1 MAKGQFLWL
10 NLRFWRRQRNAIAA
24 AIAFYTCLPIPVTWT
39 LEFEGIAKLAPFVG
53 IFLGGLLGLVDWGF
67 GALGM
72 PVLTRSALI
81 VGLAIA
87 LTGGLHL
94 DGAIDTADGLA
105 VPDPQKRLAAMQDSL
120 VGAFGTMAAVMVLL
134 LKTVALS
141 ELVGDRA
148 LVLMAVAGWGRWGQV
163 VAIVRYPYLKASGKG
178 AIHKA
183 SIESA
188 VALIPGAI
196 ALLGL
201 SLLQLWLGGDRW
213 LVGVGMAFGGSA
225 IAILTPAW
233 FNRQLGGHTGD
244 TYGAV
249 VEWTEALLLCLLT
262 ALAAASSP

>member
-141 ELVGDRA
+141 ELVGDSRP
-148 LVLMAVAGWGRWGQV
+148 GPHGGRG
-163 VAIVRYPYLKASGKG
+163 
-178 AIHKA
+178 
-183 SIESA
+183 
-188 VALIPGAI
+188 
-196 ALLGL
+196 LGPLGTGGGHCSL
-201 SLLQLWLGGDRW
+201 SL
-213 LVGVGMAFGGSA
+213 S
-225 IAILTPAW
+225 
-233 FNRQLGGHTGD
+233 
-244 TYGAV
+244 
-249 VEWTEALLLCLLT
+249 
-262 ALAAASSP
+262 

>member
-1 MAKGQFLWL
+1 MAKRRFSWL
-10 NLRFWRRQRNAIAA
+10 NLRFWLRQRNAIAA
-24 AIAFYTCLPIPVTWT
+24 AIAFYTCLPIPVNWT
-39 LEFEGIAKLAPFVG
+39 LEFEGIAKLAPLVG

-81 VGLAIA
+81 IGFAIA

-120 VGAFGTMAAVMVLL
+120 VGAFGTMAAVMVIL

-141 ELVGDRA
+141 ELVDDRA
-148 LVLMAVAGWGRWGQV
+148 LVLMAAAGWGRWGQV

-225 IAILTPAW
+225 IAILIPAW

-262 ALAAASSP
+262 ALAAASSL